1 MREHADFWYTQQ
13 NRTLTH
19 GGSER
24 GSTASIIQP
33 LEKFVR
39 IKFIQSGYREG
50 CGEIEHGVVQSQQ
63 TLAHQSFQQGARSDT
78 ANASVPGAH
87 APARRGISKLAPAD
101 CALDWCISSQTP
113 RTSAGVT

>member
-50 CGEIEHGVVQSQQ
+50 CGEI
-63 TLAHQSFQQGARSDT
+63 
-78 ANASVPGAH
+78 
-87 APARRGISKLAPAD
+87 ARRAISKLAPDA
-101 CALDWCISSQTP
+101 CALD
-113 RTSAGVT
+113 

>member
-39 IKFIQSGYREG
+39 IKFIQSGIGNVAAKSPEERY
-50 CGEIEHGVVQSQQ
+50 QSWRQV
-63 TLAHQSFQQGARSDT
+63 TARSI
-78 ANASVPGAH
+78 GA
-87 APARRGISKLAPAD
+87 
-101 CALDWCISSQTP
+101 
-113 RTSAGVT
+113 